1 MPNINGISSTA
12 FDSVPLSVQDKIA
25 RASAR
30 LSAKISD
37 TMIRFLGQ
45 RVMGFKIVME
55 EDKYKNRIF
64 SIPTQEPTYAQIEF
78 PNSEIPLSSSTFD
91 NQSPT
96 SLHAYEILPIV
107 GFFQKKDFVKLQ
119 DIFLF
124 NVKLYD
130 DTFQTISLQVIDMIS
145 KGNVGN
151 ILWVQFVLAPITDT
165 TILEHPGYQAIVNDF
180 NNRDRW

>member
-30 LSAKISD
+30 LSAKVSD

-45 RVMGFKIVME
+45 RVAGFKIVME

-64 SIPTQEPTYAQIEF
+64 SIPTQEPTYAQIEW
-78 PNSEIPLSSSTFD
+78 PNQEIALSSSTLS

-96 SLHAYEILPIV
+96 VLHAYDILPVV
-107 GFFQKKDFVKLQ
+107 GYFQKKDNPRLQ

-130 DTFQTISLQVIDMIS
+130 DTFQTISLQIIDMIS
-145 KGNVGN
+145 KASTSNV
-151 ILWVQFVLAPITDT
+151 LWVQFILAPITDS
-165 TILEHPGYQAIVNDF
+165 TILEHPGYQAIVADF
-180 NNRDRW
+180 NSRDRW